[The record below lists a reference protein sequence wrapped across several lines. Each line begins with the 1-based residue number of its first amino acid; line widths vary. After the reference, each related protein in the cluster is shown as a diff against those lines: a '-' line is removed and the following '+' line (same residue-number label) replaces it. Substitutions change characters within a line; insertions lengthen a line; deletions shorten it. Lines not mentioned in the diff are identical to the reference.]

1 MSITYE
7 KLEEL
12 REKLDK
18 KEEELVKDKVPDGH
32 AVSALCP
39 RLIDRESRQAHL
51 LIPLPVCSDGTCSSP
66 TRPLMHLSAKPFC
79 SSSSLVS

>member
-12 REKLDK
+12 RDKLDK

-39 RLIDRESRQAHL
+39 RCIVRVSEFIS

-66 TRPLMHLSAKPFC
+66 TRPLMHPSAKPFS